1 MVCEMNGE
9 NIPLGSKLC
18 LLHIYPEQCWAVT
31 SYCNLVIVI
40 ILLFAV
46 TSSVTNY

>member
-1 MVCEMNGE
+1 MSIVFAISIHSPKQIKIYTTSVGQ
-9 NIPLGSKLC
+9 
-18 LLHIYPEQCWAVT
+18 LLIT
-31 SYCNLVIVI
+31 SNLVTVM

>member
-1 MVCEMNGE
+1 MNA
-9 NIPLGSKLC
+9 NMYC
-18 LLHIYPEQCWAVT
+18 DQCCAVT
-31 SYCNLVIVI
+31 SYCYLVTVI